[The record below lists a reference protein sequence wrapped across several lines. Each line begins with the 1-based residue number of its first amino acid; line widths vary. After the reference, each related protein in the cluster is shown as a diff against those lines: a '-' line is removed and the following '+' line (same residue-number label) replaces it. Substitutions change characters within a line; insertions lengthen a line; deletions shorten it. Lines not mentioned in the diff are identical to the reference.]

1 MPELPEVE
9 TSRRGIE
16 PHLVGATILHAH
28 IRNGRL
34 RWPVSDEIYRLSDT
48 PVLSVQRRAK
58 YLLLELPD
66 GWIIIH
72 LGMSG
77 SLRILSE
84 ALPAEKHDHVDLVMS
99 NGKILRYT
107 DPRRFGAW
115 LWTKE
120 LEGHNV
126 LAHLGPEP
134 LSDEFNGEYL
144 QQKCAKKKTAI
155 KPWLM
160 DNKLVVGV
168 GNIYASES
176 LFAAGIHP
184 DRLASS
190 LSTEE
195 CDLLARVIKAVLL
208 RSIEQGGTTL
218 KDFLQSDGKPGYF
231 AQELQVYGRKG
242 EPSGMR
248 YADSR
253 NETRTARD
261 VLLPSLSEVKCQ
273 ARQGRK
279 LISTYPLA
287 PDAHCP
293 AESGSH
299 RPDGAPLL

>member
-16 PHLVGATILHAH
+16 PHLVGATIQHAV

-34 RWPVSDEIYRLSDT
+34 RWPVSDEIYRLSDKS
-48 PVLSVQRRAK
+48 VLSVQRRAK
-58 YLLLELPD
+58 YLLLELPG

-77 SLRILSE
+77 SLRILPE
-84 ALPAEKHDHVDLVMS
+84 ELPAEKHDHVDLVMS
-99 NGKILRYT
+99 NGKVLRYT

-115 LWTKE
+115 LWTAV
-120 LEGHNV
+120 LEGHSV

-134 LSDEFNGEYL
+134 LSEEFSAEDVL
-144 QQKCAKKKTAI
+144 AKCAKKKTAI

-176 LFAAGIHP
+176 LFAAKIHP

-190 LSTEE
+190 LSRDEGE
-195 CDLLARVIKAVLL
+195 RLVEAIKAVLK

-242 EPSGMR
+242 EPCRSCGTPIIASKHAQR
-248 YADSR
+248 ATFYC
-253 NETRTARD
+253 
-261 VLLPSLSEVKCQ
+261 KQCQ
-273 ARQGRK
+273 K
-279 LISTYPLA
+279 
-287 PDAHCP
+287 
-293 AESGSH
+293 
-299 RPDGAPLL
+299 

>member
-9 TSRRGIE
+9 TSRRGIS
-16 PHLVGATILHAH
+16 PHLVGHTIQHA
-28 IRNGRL
+28 IVRNGRL
-34 RWPVSDEIYRLSDT
+34 RWPVSDEIYRLSDV
-48 PVLSVQRRAK
+48 PVISVQRRAK

-84 ALPAEKHDHVDLVMS
+84 ELPAEKHDHVDLVMS
-99 NGKILRYT
+99 NGKVLRYT

-115 LWTKE
+115 LWAPQ
-120 LEGHNV
+120 LEGHSV

-134 LSDEFNGEYL
+134 LSEAFNGAYL
-144 QQKCAKKKTAI
+144 HQRSLKKNTAI

-184 DRLASS
+184 DRMARS
-190 LSTEE
+190 LSVAE
-195 CDLLARVIKAVLL
+195 CELLAQAIKAVLL

-231 AQELQVYGRKG
+231 AQELQVYGREG
-242 EPSGMR
+242 EPCR
-248 YADSR
+248 
-253 NETRTARD
+253 
-261 VLLPSLSEVKCQ
+261 VC
-273 ARQGRK
+273 
-279 LISTYPLA
+279 
-287 PDAHCP
+287 
-293 AESGSH
+293 
-299 RPDGAPLL
+299 GAPISATKHGQRRTFYCRHCQK